1 MFNYISK
8 EGLDKLRDELTQ
20 RKERRHEI
28 AKRLEEAKALGDLS
42 ENTEY
47 MEAREEQAFN
57 EGRIMELEN
66 LLRSAVLIKKNKNS
80 GLVTVGSTIE
90 VESSQ
95 GRQVF
100 TIVGFRELD
109 PVHGRI
115 SNESPLGRSFLNHHV
130 GDIIEVETPKR
141 RLKYKILKIE

>member
-90 VESSQ
+90 VESLQ

-115 SNESPLGRSFLNHHV
+115 SNESPLGRSFLNHYV